1 MRKSAKNSVSS
12 LVLAAILTSGFVGI
26 DAASAK
32 QNKSDVMKS
41 NPDLAVAKKNK
52 SGWIFPT
59 LAALAAA
66 VSVLAIANDD
76 KPTSP

>member
-1 MRKSAKNSVSS
+1 MRKSVKNSVSS
-12 LVLAAILTSGFVGI
+12 LVLAAMLTSGFVGI
-26 DAASAK
+26 VAASAK
-32 QNKSDVMKS
+32 
-41 NPDLAVAKKNK
+41 LAVAKKNK

-59 LAALAAA
+59 PAALAAA

>member
-1 MRKSAKNSVSS
+1 MRKSVKNSVSS
-12 LVLAAILTSGFVGI
+12 LALAAMLTSGFVGI
-26 DAASAK
+26 DAASAQK
-32 QNKSDVMKS
+32 SKSDVSKP
-41 NPDLAVAKKNK
+41 NPEVAVAKKNK

-66 VSVLAIANDD
+66 VSVLAIAKDD